1 MNNYQVVIAE
11 DDESSR
17 ILLQRLLIARGYA
30 VRTAPNGADALQL
43 ARKAAPD
50 IIISDIMMPEM
61 DGFELCRQIKQDPLL
76 CAIPFVFYTATYTD
90 NRDELLARALGA
102 TEFIVKPCPHD
113 LLIDKIENTLREH
126 SANLSQ
132 ALETPLA
139 AQSPIDAMYTS
150 SLARKLDKKIKELE
164 IEREELKLAALVF
177 ENSSEG
183 MMVTDAEGIIIAV
196 NPAFT
201 SVTGYTPED
210 AIGREPSFLKSDR
223 HDPAFYQA
231 LWQKLDATGQWRG
244 EIWNRRKNGEI
255 YPELLT
261 INTSFK
267 KDGSPFR
274 RVALFSDITEKK
286 KSEEMILHQAN
297 FDALTGLPNRYMFRD
312 RIEQE
317 IRQAQQTGH
326 PLALLFLDIDRFKEV
341 NDTLGHGKGDLLL
354 KEAARRIAGC
364 VSKSSVVARLGGD
377 EFSIIISDLT
387 DPGDVES
394 LVQKLLHCLVEPFML
409 GIEIAYV
416 SASIGIT
423 FYPNDASEIENLLKN
438 ADQAM
443 YAAKQHGRNR
453 YSFFT
458 PSMQEAVQARMR
470 LAIDL
475 RTALNENQF
484 LLYYQPIIELD
495 SGRIFKAEA
504 LIRWQHPV
512 RGLVNPAEFIPVAE
526 DTGLI
531 VGIGNWVF
539 QEAACQ
545 ADRLKTAKSC
555 DLQISIN
562 MSPVQFLNQE
572 ESYASWFDHLQKLGL
587 PGNSIAIEITE
598 SLLLDSNP
606 SVTDKLSA
614 FRSAGMQTSLDDFG
628 TGYSALSYLK
638 KFNIDFLKID
648 QSFVRN
654 LTPGSQDL
662 ALCEAIIMMAH
673 KLDIKVI
680 AEGIE
685 TELQRDL
692 LAAANCDYGQGYLF
706 SRPLP
711 ADAFEQLLQRITQKT
726 G

>member
-1 MNNYQVVIAE
+1 VTDYRVVIAE

-17 ILLQRLLIARGYA
+17 IFLHRMLVAKGYA
-30 VRTAPNGADALQL
+30 VRAAINGIEALQL
-43 ARKAAPD
+43 AKESTPD

-61 DGFELCRQIKQDPLL
+61 DGFELCRQIKQDESL
-76 CAIPFVFYTATYTD
+76 CTIPFVFYTATYTD
-90 NRDELLARALGA
+90 SQDESLAQALGA
-102 TEFIVKPCPHD
+102 AEFIIKPSPPD
-113 LLIDKIENTLREH
+113 LLMQKIETVLREH
-126 SANLSQ
+126 Q
-132 ALETPLA
+132 AGLLQVSETPIA
-139 AQSPIDAMYTS
+139 APSPLDAMYTS
-150 SLARKLDKKIKELE
+150 SLARKLDKKIQELE
-164 IEREELKLAALVF
+164 AEREELKLSALVF

-183 MMVTDAEGIIIAV
+183 MMVTDAEGYIITI

-201 SVTGYTPED
+201 SVTGYTPEE
-210 AIGREPSFLKSDR
+210 AIGKKPSFLKSDH
-223 HDPAFYQA
+223 HDQAFYQA
-231 LWQKLDATGQWRG
+231 LWQELNTTGQWKG
-244 EIWNRRKNGEI
+244 EIWNLRKNGEI

-286 KSEEMILHQAN
+286 KSEEMIWRQAN
-297 FDALTGLPNRYMFRD
+297 FDALTGLPNRYMFHD

-317 IRQAQQTGH
+317 VKKVQQTGR
-326 PLALLFLDIDRFKEV
+326 PLALLFLDIDHFKEV

-354 KEAARRIAGC
+354 KEAAQRIAGC
-364 VSKSSVVARLGGD
+364 VSKSNIVARLGGD
-377 EFSIIISDLT
+377 EFSIIITDLA
-387 DPGDVES
+387 DSSSVES
-394 LVQKLLHCLVEPFML
+394 VVQKLLHSLAEPFML
-409 GIEIAYV
+409 GIEVAYV

-423 FYPNDASEIENLLKN
+423 FYPTDTDEIESLLKN

-470 LAIDL
+470 LATDL

-484 LLYYQPIIELD
+484 LLHYQPIVELN
-495 SGRIFKAEA
+495 SGHIFKAEV

-512 RGLVNPAEFIPVAE
+512 RGLVSPVEFIPIAE

-531 VGIGNWVF
+531 IGIGDWVF
-539 QEAACQ
+539 REAVRQ
-545 ADRLKTAKSC
+545 VNYLRTAKHR
-555 DLQISIN
+555 DLQISVN
-562 MSPVQFLNQE
+562 MSPVQFQNLE
-572 ESYASWFDHLQKLGL
+572 ENYASWFNYMQELGL
-587 PGNSIAIEITE
+587 PGNSIAVEITE
-598 SLLLDSNP
+598 SLLLDSNAA
-606 SVTDKLSA
+606 VTDKLSA
-614 FRSAGMQTSLDDFG
+614 FRSAGMQVSLDDFG

-638 KFNIDFLKID
+638 KFDIDFLKID

-673 KLDIKVI
+673 KLGIKVI

-685 TELQRDL
+685 TTQQRDL
-692 LAAANCDYGQGYLF
+692 LAAAGCDYGQGYLF

-711 ADAFEQLLQRITQKT
+711 ADEFEQLL
-726 G
+726 